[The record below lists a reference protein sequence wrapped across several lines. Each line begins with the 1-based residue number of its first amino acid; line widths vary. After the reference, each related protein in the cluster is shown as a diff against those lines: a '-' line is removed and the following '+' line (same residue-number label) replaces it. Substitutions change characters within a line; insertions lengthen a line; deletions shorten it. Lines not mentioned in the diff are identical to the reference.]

1 MVTNFSSR
9 KRYGN
14 KQITFTLLQTIYKS
28 LGVFNLYARLTN
40 WTMWEWFTKD
50 GALKEN
56 YIQPME
62 HGTTKKSQII
72 GENMIK

>member
-1 MVTNFSSR
+1 
-9 KRYGN
+9 
-14 KQITFTLLQTIYKS
+14 
-28 LGVFNLYARLTN
+28 
-40 WTMWEWFTKD
+40 MWEWFTKD